1 MSKHIVNYTPKPDAK
16 KRLFCFPYAGGG
28 AGIFRLW
35 GQLLPADIE
44 LYAVELPGRVHLR
57 EPAAK
62 DMKELIDIIFPE
74 IEPLLDKPF
83 AFFAH
88 SYGSIV
94 AYELTRRLQEMVKTM
109 PEHVIVSARRAPHIA
124 SSVALTAHLP
134 DSEFVAAMQ
143 NQFGAIPQA
152 VLHDKSLLAMFLPIL
167 REDIRLNEN
176 YLGSVNPPLTVP
188 LTVFSGVDDKSG
200 ATINIDKWK
209 ETTIGP
215 YLQKQFPGGHF
226 YIDSARQE
234 VIQEIAK
241 ILS

>member
-1 MSKHIVNYTPKPDAK
+1 MSKHIVNYQAKPDAR

-35 GQLLPADIE
+35 GQFLPDDIA

-62 DMKELIDIIFPE
+62 DMKELIDILYPE
-74 IEPLLDKPF
+74 IADLLDKPF

-88 SYGSIV
+88 SYGSVV
-94 AYELTRRLQEMVKTM
+94 AYELTRRLQEMGKPL
-109 PEHVIVSARRAPHIA
+109 PEHLIVSARRAPHIA
-124 SSVALTAHLP
+124 SSIALTAHLS
-134 DSEFVAAMQ
+134 DSEFIAAMQ
-143 NQFGAIPQA
+143 TQFGAIPQA
-152 VLHDKSLLAMFLPIL
+152 VLNDKSLLAMFLPIL

-176 YLGSVNPPLTVP
+176 YLGSINPPLTVP
-188 LTVFSGVDDKSG
+188 LTVFLGVDDKSG

-226 YIDSARQE
+226 YIDTARQQ
-234 VIQEIAK
+234 VIEEISK